1 MWGEIMVERF
11 SYVVVGNGIA
21 GITAAETLRAE
32 DALADIAVIADNPLP
47 VYNRPMLKD
56 FLAGSISEEKL
67 WMRPRSFYQN
77 HQIRFFMERVVDI
90 EVDQHNIHLQS
101 GQQVGYH
108 RLLLATGAR
117 ARHLSCSGANLA
129 GVTTLRTVADYQR
142 VLNYLDYV
150 RRVVVIGGGPLALES
165 VEVLYQRGF
174 QVFHLLRHSTLW
186 SEVLDK
192 TASDIV
198 LQQERRDGVDVR
210 IEEEI
215 AEIVGRNGHVTGVM
229 TTNGV
234 LIPCEMVVVAIG
246 IEPKLDYIQE
256 SGIAI
261 GHGVKVDGSMRT
273 NAPDIYAAGD
283 VAEVTSAESGQTH
296 IIGQWYPALQQGRAA
311 AYSMLDILDTS
322 RLAHPETGSGAFV
335 NAVTAMSLYRIDF
348 AAVGSTKMPQDGQD
362 YQEIVAGPKAYAYRK
377 VLLKDGIPAGMFS
390 LGEHTDVLAFK
401 RTIDHRVNL
410 LPIAT
415 HLFADD
421 FKLTDWLDRQKVP
434 TPILA
439 VSKVRSAARTKSLAF
454 ARNSITKG
462 QFIQMRNSKE
472 QFNEQEERK
481 TSITGASIN
490 PYTLPIVSI
499 SWPAETNP
507 TKAFL
512 VPVFP
517 ATLIEDDQSC
527 KVTRHEYS
535 DPLRVETPLSPTK
548 VLTIGREPNAAL
560 FINHYT
566 VSRRHAE
573 ITHANGCFLLR
584 DLGSRNGTFL
594 NDNRLEP
601 HSAHILKLHDQ
612 IRIGTVMIYRLQVRP
627 VDVTGEV
634 LQHPKNG

>member
-11 SYVVVGNGIA
+11 LYVVVGNGIA

-32 DALADIAVIADNPLP
+32 DALVDIAVIADNPLP
-47 VYNRPMLKD
+47 MYNRPLLKD
-56 FLAGSISEEKL
+56 LLAGSISEEKL

-90 EVDQHNIHLQS
+90 EVDQHKVHLQS

-108 RLLLATGAR
+108 RLLLASGAR
-117 ARHLSCSGANLA
+117 SRRLSCPGANLA

-142 VLNYLDYV
+142 VLNYLGYV

-165 VEVLYQRGF
+165 VEVLHQRGF
-174 QVFHLLRHSTLW
+174 QVTHLLRNRTLW
-186 SEVLDK
+186 SKVLDK
-192 TASDIV
+192 TASELV
-198 LQQERRDGVDVR
+198 LQQEWRDGVDVR
-210 IEEEI
+210 TEEDI

-229 TTNGV
+229 TAKGA

-246 IEPKLDYIQE
+246 IEPELDYIQK

-261 GHGVKVDGSMRT
+261 GQGVKVDGSLRT

-283 VAEVTSAESGQTH
+283 VAEVTSAQSGQTH
-296 IIGQWYPALQQGRAA
+296 VIGQWYPALQQGRAA

-322 RLAHPETGSGAFV
+322 RLAHPETGSGAYV
-335 NAVTAMSLYRIDF
+335 NAVTTMSLYRIDF
-348 AAVGSTKMPQDGQD
+348 ATVGSTKLLQDGQD

-401 RTIDHRVNL
+401 RAIDHHVNL

-415 HLFADD
+415 HVFADN

-439 VSKVRSAARTKSLAF
+439 VSKVRSAARTKPLAL
-454 ARNSITKG
+454 ARTSIKS
-462 QFIQMRNSKE
+462 QFIQVNNTKK
-472 QFNEQEERK
+472 QFNEQEERN
-481 TSITGASIN
+481 ITATGSSIN
-490 PYTLPIVSI
+490 PYTLPVVSV

-507 TKAFL
+507 TQAFL
-512 VPVFP
+512 VPVLP
-517 ATLIEDDQSC
+517 ATLIGDDQ
-527 KVTRHEYS
+527 KGEVIKREYS
-535 DPLRVETPLSPTK
+535 DPLWVETPLSPTK

-560 FINHYT
+560 FINHHA

-601 HSAHILKLHDQ
+601 HRLHILQLHDQ
-612 IRIGTVMIYRLQVRP
+612 IRIGTVMVYRLQVRP
-627 VDVTGEV
+627 VDVTGDA

>member
-1 MWGEIMVERF
+1 
-11 SYVVVGNGIA
+11 
-21 GITAAETLRAE
+21 
-32 DALADIAVIADNPLP
+32 
-47 VYNRPMLKD
+47 
-56 FLAGSISEEKL
+56 
-67 WMRPRSFYQN
+67 
-77 HQIRFFMERVVDI
+77 
-90 EVDQHNIHLQS
+90 
-101 GQQVGYH
+101 
-108 RLLLATGAR
+108 
-117 ARHLSCSGANLA
+117 
-129 GVTTLRTVADYQR
+129 
-142 VLNYLDYV
+142 
-150 RRVVVIGGGPLALES
+150 
-165 VEVLYQRGF
+165 
-174 QVFHLLRHSTLW
+174 
-186 SEVLDK
+186 
-192 TASDIV
+192 
-198 LQQERRDGVDVR
+198 
-210 IEEEI
+210 
-215 AEIVGRNGHVTGVM
+215 
-229 TTNGV
+229 
-234 LIPCEMVVVAIG
+234 
-246 IEPKLDYIQE
+246 
-256 SGIAI
+256 
-261 GHGVKVDGSMRT
+261 MRT
-273 NAPDIYAAGD
+273 NAYDIYAAGD
-283 VAEVTSAESGQTH
+283 IAEVTSAESGQTH
-296 IIGQWYPALQQGRAA
+296 VIGQWYPALQQGRAA
-311 AYSMLDILDTS
+311 AYSMLDMLDTS
-322 RLAHPETGSGAFV
+322 RLAHAETGSGAYV
-335 NAVTAMSLYRIDF
+335 NAVTTMSLYRIDF

-401 RTIDHRVNL
+401 RAIDHRVNL
-410 LPIAT
+410 IPIAT

-439 VSKVRSAARTKSLAF
+439 VSKVRSAARTKPLAL

-481 TSITGASIN
+481 TSTTGASIN

-517 ATLIEDDQSC
+517 ATHIGDDQTGE
-527 KVTRHEYS
+527 VTRHEYS
-535 DPLRVETPLSPTK
+535 DPLQVETPLSPTK

-560 FINHYT
+560 FINHHA

-612 IRIGTVMIYRLQVRP
+612 IRIGTVMVYRLQVRS